1 VAQIVSVT
9 NWLTQ
14 EFQSEHFTV
23 ASHKQYAHAH
33 SHFLKIQQ
41 MQPSSQQM
49 LQHAVSTL
57 MESHLLSTLMFH
69 KITKITSTVQAVRP
83 VLVNLVLL

>member
-1 VAQIVSVT
+1 
-9 NWLTQ
+9 
-14 EFQSEHFTV
+14 
-23 ASHKQYAHAH
+23 
-33 SHFLKIQQ
+33 

-49 LQHAVSTL
+49 LQHAGSTV